1 MKGYVSSK
9 VSVPNLQDDAL
20 RWSWCNNN
28 RNEVHNKS
36 NVLESSPNHPSHPQ
50 SMIELPFTK
59 PVPGAK
65 KIGDRCSKAQVTPQ
79 SRWRGTKAITETQVN
94 LWCFCGPQ
102 STQPGFPMHDLRAVF
117 SGIASL
123 PPLTRLSLIYSCV
136 FTIVL
141 HHENQHPEHIGA
153 QLLLPR

>member
-1 MKGYVSSK
+1 MSSK
-9 VSVPNLQDDAL
+9 VGVPNLKDDDL
-20 RWSWCNNN
+20 RWSWCNNS
-28 RNEVHNKS
+28 RNEVHNES
-36 NVLESSPNHPSHPQ
+36 SVLESSPNHPSHPQ

-65 KIGDRCSKAQVTPQ
+65 KVGDRCSKAQVSPQ
-79 SRWRGTKAITETQVN
+79 GRWRGTISITETQVN

-102 STQPGFPMHDLRAVF
+102 STQPSF
-117 SGIASL
+117 SCVTSGPYFQVIASL